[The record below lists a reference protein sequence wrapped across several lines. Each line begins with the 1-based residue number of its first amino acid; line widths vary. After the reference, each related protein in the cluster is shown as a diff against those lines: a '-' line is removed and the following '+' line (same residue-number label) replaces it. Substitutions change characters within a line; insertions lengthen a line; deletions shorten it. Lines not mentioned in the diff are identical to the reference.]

1 MFSIYFYYF
10 FSMTFNVVQTNPYT
24 IISKYHDHST
34 PIWVYIVSV
43 LGGIL
48 LLVIITLAM
57 YKVKSTQL
65 FKFLINSIN

>member
-1 MFSIYFYYF
+1 MF

-24 IISKYHDHST
+24 IISKYHDRST

-48 LLVIITLAM
+48 LLVIITFAM
-57 YKVKSTQL
+57 YKV
-65 FKFLINSIN
+65 